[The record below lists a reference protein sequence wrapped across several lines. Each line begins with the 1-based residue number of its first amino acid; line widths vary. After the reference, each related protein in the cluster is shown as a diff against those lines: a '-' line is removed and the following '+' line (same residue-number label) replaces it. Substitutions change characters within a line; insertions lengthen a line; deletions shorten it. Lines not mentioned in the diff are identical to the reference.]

1 MSDFGRLET
10 LGRACSPGDYTR
22 NETNAARI
30 KETERVLGHSQS
42 ARKER
47 VVRERITLLVDPG
60 TFLDLGSLYDPECNP
75 EGATGVI
82 TGLAKVHGECVC
94 VIASNPELRKGAWLP
109 GQPQKILRI
118 QRLAELLH
126 TPIMWLLE
134 CSGLDL
140 ERQDRV
146 YTGHDSGGK
155 IFFNN
160 ARLSAKGIPI
170 IAGIFGTN
178 PAGGGYHGISA
189 TKRLAHADASMAVGG
204 AAILS
209 GMRSSKSGF
218 SEEDVTALLEEMER
232 ISKIPPP
239 GSSTVHTQTGFFDSV
254 HGTEKEVIEAMRS
267 CIAARGADDPQE
279 LWDVT
284 DPPKYDGEDLYY
296 LIPHD
301 SKMTYKTEDI
311 LARLV
316 DGSTSRE
323 YLPGYGPEVYCGV
336 VSVDGLSAG
345 IVANRQGF
353 LPRGYPEYADYPG
366 IGGKLYRQGLVKM
379 CKFVSWCDENKVPMI
394 WLQDTSGIDVG
405 DQAEKAGLLG
415 LGQAL
420 IYAIERA
427 NIPMATVVLRK
438 GHAASH
444 YVMCG
449 PMASNNA
456 LTIGTAVTEV
466 MVMHK
471 ETAAIACFG
480 RALKKAADDTERLSV
495 IAKMNGLVEK
505 YSESACPHYVA
516 RQGIVDEVVN
526 LSRLREY
533 LTWFLHAAYSGMKK
547 PESVQGLWTLW
558 PALVEKS
565 YGSK

>member
-1 MSDFGRLET
+1 MSDFGRLEI
-10 LGRACSPGDYTR
+10 LGRACSQGDYTR

-30 KETERVLGHSQS
+30 KETEHAFEQSKS
-42 ARKER
+42 ARKEK

-82 TGLAKVHGECVC
+82 TGLAKVHGGCVC

-109 GQPQKILRI
+109 GHPQKILRI

-160 ARLSAKGIPI
+160 ARLAAKGIPI

-178 PAGGGYHGISA
+178 PAGGGYHSISA
-189 TKRLAHADASMAVGG
+189 TKRFAHADANMAVGG

-239 GSSTVHTQTGFFDSV
+239 GGSTVHTQTGFFDGV
-254 HGTEKEVIEAMRS
+254 YETEKEVIEAMRL
-267 CIAARGADDPQE
+267 CVAVRGADDPQE

-284 DPPKYDGEDLYY
+284 DPPKYGGEDLYY
-296 LIPHD
+296 LVPHD
-301 SKMTYKTEDI
+301 SKMTYKVEDV
-311 LARLV
+311 LARLA
-316 DGSTSRE
+316 DRSMASE

-336 VSVDGLSAG
+336 ASVDGLSAG

-379 CKFVSWCDENKVPMI
+379 CKFVSWCDANKVPMI

-420 IYAIERA
+420 IYAIESA

-471 ETAAIACFG
+471 ETAAIACYG

-495 IAKMNGLVEK
+495 IAKMNGLVKK
-505 YSESACPHYVA
+505 YSDNSCPHYVA
-516 RQGIVDEVVN
+516 KQGIVDEVVN

-533 LTWFLHAAYSGMKK
+533 LTWFLHAAYTGMKT

-558 PALVEKS
+558 PALVEKN